1 MPPGVDTKHREGEGI
16 LYVVAMPIGNPGDIT
31 IRALEVLREAGLGL
45 KQASAVVARLTGK
58 GRREVYQD
66 ALKSRDDDSSD
77 D

>member
-1 MPPGVDTKHREGEGI
+1 MQPDAGS
-16 LYVVAMPIGNPGDIT
+16 VAIDVHE
-31 IRALEVLREAGLGL
+31 ALEVLREAGLGL

-66 ALKSRDDDSSD
+66 ALKARDDDSSD